1 MLPPCDV
8 EPELDDPSP
17 LLELLESSEPELEEL
32 DPELDPELSELE
44 PLELELLEPE
54 PLLVLLEPESSSE
67 LVEPAVVPVLP
78 ESECFAD
85 TTATDRPVPPI
96 PSTAVAI
103 AAAPARRNQRRL
115 DEWESSNAS
124 GVTMAVSLA
133 GGSSAALQEKV
144 KRPSS
149 SPESS
154 LRVIL
159 RDHWSR
165 PLTAG
170 GQSVWQCL
178 PIVSTM
184 SSDTSPSTA
193 SRSGPKTSTKN

>member
-17 LLELLESSEPELEEL
+17 LLELVESSEPELEELDPELPAL

-124 GVTMAVSLA
+124 GVTM
-133 GGSSAALQEKV
+133 
-144 KRPSS
+144 P
-149 SPESS
+149 
-154 LRVIL
+154 
-159 RDHWSR
+159 
-165 PLTAG
+165 
-170 GQSVWQCL
+170 
-178 PIVSTM
+178 
-184 SSDTSPSTA
+184 
-193 SRSGPKTSTKN
+193 

>member
-1 MLPPCDV
+1 M

-32 DPELDPELSELE
+32 DPELPALDPELSELE

-85 TTATDRPVPPI
+85 TTATDSPVPPI

-103 AAAPARRNQRRL
+103 AAADARRNQRRL
-115 DEWESSNAS
+115 DE
-124 GVTMAVSLA
+124 
-133 GGSSAALQEKV
+133 
-144 KRPSS
+144 
-149 SPESS
+149 
-154 LRVIL
+154 
-159 RDHWSR
+159 
-165 PLTAG
+165 
-170 GQSVWQCL
+170 
-178 PIVSTM
+178 
-184 SSDTSPSTA
+184 
-193 SRSGPKTSTKN
+193 